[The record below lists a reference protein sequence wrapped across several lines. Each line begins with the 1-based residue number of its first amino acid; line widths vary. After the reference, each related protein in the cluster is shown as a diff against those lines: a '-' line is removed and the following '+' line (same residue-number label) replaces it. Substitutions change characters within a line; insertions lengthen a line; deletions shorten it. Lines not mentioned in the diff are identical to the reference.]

1 MKPSFYNFFFRQE
14 DYIICFNALSFN
26 FFYLSHQRE
35 DIVKD
40 IINNPDTYIDKIPF
54 FYNKLKEGNF
64 IIENDIYEP
73 EKVIQKYNER
83 INIKHYKLVLIP
95 TLQCNFRC
103 WYCIQSH
110 VKGKMEEDILH
121 RIYRHIEYMII
132 KEQIESLSIEWFGGE
147 PFLYFSEII
156 KPISVF
162 AKNICE
168 KYSIPFI
175 SSATTN
181 GFLITP
187 EVVDQIQDYNFKGF
201 QITLDGDREH
211 HNKTR
216 ISKKV
221 SSFDTIIN
229 NINYMCSHLD
239 CFVNLRI
246 NYDEKNL
253 NPEKIIAQMNEIISL
268 EWRKKI
274 GFTFR
279 RVWQVNSFN
288 EERKKLITASSIIRK
303 KGYAMSVDLIQNFVP
318 CYVSRKFYNTIS
330 FNGCVYKCTVKEIL
344 HKDSLGYLDENGV
357 IQWHIKDFEA
367 IYYTPLFDNK
377 ICLQCKYLPICM
389 GPCTRRFEDNKLK
402 IPDFYCSQ
410 GVTNGFKFEDSMLNY
425 CKESRKITNK

>member
-239 CFVNLRI
+239 CFVNPL
-246 NYDEKNL
+246 
-253 NPEKIIAQMNEIISL
+253 
-268 EWRKKI
+268 
-274 GFTFR
+274 
-279 RVWQVNSFN
+279 
-288 EERKKLITASSIIRK
+288 KL
-303 KGYAMSVDLIQNFVP
+303 
-318 CYVSRKFYNTIS
+318 
-330 FNGCVYKCTVKEIL
+330 
-344 HKDSLGYLDENGV
+344 
-357 IQWHIKDFEA
+357 
-367 IYYTPLFDNK
+367 
-377 ICLQCKYLPICM
+377 
-389 GPCTRRFEDNKLK
+389 
-402 IPDFYCSQ
+402 
-410 GVTNGFKFEDSMLNY
+410 
-425 CKESRKITNK
+425 